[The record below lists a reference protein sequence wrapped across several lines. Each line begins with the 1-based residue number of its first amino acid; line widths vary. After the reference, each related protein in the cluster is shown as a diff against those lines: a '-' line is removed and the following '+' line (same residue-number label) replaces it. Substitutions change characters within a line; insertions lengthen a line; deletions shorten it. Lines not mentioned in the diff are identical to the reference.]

1 MGKDLKGNE
10 LGKGISQRKDGLYQ
24 ARIYASSNRKAQCFY
39 RHDPIELKKR
49 RDYLVQFRN
58 KTLQILGLLFQT
70 DSNKM

>member
-24 ARIYASSNRKAQCFY
+24 ARIYASSNKKAQCFY
-39 RHDPIELKKR
+39 GHDPIGLKRKR
-49 RDYLVQFRN
+49 AHLVQFRN
-58 KTLQILGLLFQT
+58 KTLQILGRLFQT